1 MFQYNDLKLPDL
13 EKMEKNRQ
21 FNIILY
27 FSVALNVEFN
37 IIHIL
42 KFIHATSAIQV
53 FFPLRFI
60 FCVAIMSEKHK
71 QNRGVT
77 NLVSL
82 QKDNKGTILASNDNF
97 ARRDCEG

>member
-42 KFIHATSAIQV
+42 KFIHATYTIQV
-53 FFPLRFI
+53 FF
-60 FCVAIMSEKHK
+60 S
-71 QNRGVT
+71 
-77 NLVSL
+77 
-82 QKDNKGTILASNDNF
+82 
-97 ARRDCEG
+97 

>member
-27 FSVALNVEFN
+27 FSVALNVEF
-37 IIHIL
+37 HIL
-42 KFIHATSAIQV
+42 KFIHATSTIQV

-71 QNRGVT
+71 QKRGVT

-82 QKDNKGTILASNDNF
+82 QKDNKGTIF
-97 ARRDCEG
+97 GFK

>member
-1 MFQYNDLKLPDL
+1 MFQYNGLKLPDL
-13 EKMEKNRQ
+13 EKMGRNRQ
-21 FNIILY
+21 FNIISY

-37 IIHIL
+37 IIHIS
-42 KFIHATSAIQV
+42 KFIHATSTIQV

-60 FCVAIMSEKHK
+60 FWVAIMSEKHK

-97 ARRDCEG
+97 A

>member
-21 FNIILY
+21 FNTILY

-42 KFIHATSAIQV
+42 KFIHATYTIQV
-53 FFPLRFI
+53 FFSLRFI
-60 FCVAIMSEKHK
+60 FCVAITSEKHK
-71 QNRGVT
+71 QKRGVT

-82 QKDNKGTILASNDNF
+82 QKDNKGTIF
-97 ARRDCEG
+97 GFK

>member
-1 MFQYNDLKLPDL
+1 MTSNYLILKKWRETDS
-13 EKMEKNRQ
+13 
-21 FNIILY
+21 FNIISY

-42 KFIHATSAIQV
+42 KFITSTIQ
-53 FFPLRFI
+53 FFFSLRYI

-71 QNRGVT
+71 QKRGVT

-97 ARRDCEG
+97 A

>member
-1 MFQYNDLKLPDL
+1 MTSNYLILKKWRETDS
-13 EKMEKNRQ
+13 
-21 FNIILY
+21 FNIISY

-42 KFIHATSAIQV
+42 KFITSTIQ
-53 FFPLRFI
+53 FFFSLRYI

-71 QNRGVT
+71 QKRGVT

-82 QKDNKGTILASNDNF
+82 QKDNKGTILASK
-97 ARRDCEG
+97 

>member
-1 MFQYNDLKLPDL
+1 MDSFS
-13 EKMEKNRQ
+13 
-21 FNIILY
+21 IISY

-42 KFIHATSAIQV
+42 KFITSTIQV
-53 FFPLRFI
+53 FFSLRFI
-60 FCVAIMSEKHK
+60 FWVAIMSEKRK
-71 QNRGVT
+71 QKRGVT

-97 ARRDCEG
+97 A

>member
-1 MFQYNDLKLPDL
+1 MFQYNDLKLLDL

-42 KFIHATSAIQV
+42 KFIHATSTIQV
-53 FFPLRFI
+53 FFLKIYFL
-60 FCVAIMSEKHK
+60 CSHNE
-71 QNRGVT
+71 
-77 NLVSL
+77 
-82 QKDNKGTILASNDNF
+82 
-97 ARRDCEG
+97 

>member
-1 MFQYNDLKLPDL
+1 MFQYNDLKLPGL

-42 KFIHATSAIQV
+42 KFIHATSTTQV
-53 FFPLRFI
+53 FFSLRFI

-71 QNRGVT
+71 QKRGVT

-82 QKDNKGTILASNDNF
+82 QKDNKGTIF
-97 ARRDCEG
+97 GFK

>member
-27 FSVALNVEFN
+27 FSVALNVEFDT
-37 IIHIL
+37 IHIL
-42 KFIHATSAIQV
+42 KFIHATSTIQV
-53 FFPLRFI
+53 FFSLRFI

-71 QNRGVT
+71 QKRGVT

-82 QKDNKGTILASNDNF
+82 QKDNKGTIF
-97 ARRDCEG
+97 GFKW